1 MEIDIESMKS
11 TLELYWDLEKRIPLK
26 SNINKIFQKEFNLYI
41 EQIEYKEDSDFIIL
55 T

>member
-11 TLELYWDLEKRIPLK
+11 TLELYWDLKSGKPLK
-26 SNINKIFQKEFNLYI
+26 SNVNNIFKREVELYI
-41 EQIEYKEDSDFIIL
+41 IQIKEKAASEFIIL

>member
-11 TLELYWDLEKRIPLK
+11 TLELYWDLKSGKPLK
-26 SNINKIFQKEFNLYI
+26 TNVNEVFKKEASIYAD
-41 EQIEYKEDSDFIIL
+41 QIEFKDSSGFIIL